1 MSSVP
6 LKPSALIVLPEAP
19 YPTRGGGAL
28 RSACIVEYLALRY
41 QLHAITFRLEGQQDP
56 AERFPLGSLSSS
68 LAINLPHHSKSFR
81 ARAWRNAFRALRG
94 APPLME
100 RFGGQQK
107 RIQPYMDGRFFDLV
121 WLEHFWIAPYA
132 TLFRPHTAK
141 LVLDLHNI
149 ESQLFHS
156 LAANENVAIRP
167 ILQHFGACSERL
179 ERQWLPH
186 FDHVVT
192 SSQPDVLHAK
202 GLGAKRVECVP
213 NTIPW
218 RNLGSGEERSQSIV
232 FSGNFEYQP
241 NQQGLRWFLRQCWPA
256 ILQQLPHLRL
266 RLVGVGIEFAALHA
280 AGSTNVDFVGPVEDA
295 VAEIARSLVAI
306 VPLLAGSGTR
316 LKILEA
322 WAAGTAVVSTPIGA
336 EGLEI
341 AGTEVVKI
349 APTPAAF
356 TQSVVGLVQNEVE
369 RSRLATQAR
378 LLYERAY
385 TWNSAHLR
393 LANMSL

>member
-28 RSACIVEYLALRY
+28 RSACIVDYLAHRY
-41 QLHAITFRLEGQQDP
+41 QLHAITFRLDGQQDP
-56 AERFPLGSLSSS
+56 AERFPEGALCSS
-68 LAINLPHHSKSFR
+68 LVIDLPHHSKSFP

-107 RIQPYMDGRFFDLV
+107 VIQPYVDGQSFDLI
-121 WLEHFWIAPYA
+121 WLEHFWLAPYA
-132 TLFRPHTAK
+132 ALFRRHCAK
-141 LVLDLHNI
+141 LILDLHNI
-149 ESQLFHS
+149 ESQLFYS
-156 LAANENVAIRP
+156 LAANENAALRP
-167 ILQHFGACSERL
+167 LLGYFGDCSERL

-186 FDHVVT
+186 FDHVLV
-192 SSQPDVLHAK
+192 SSPPDAVHAK
-202 GLGAKRVECVP
+202 RLGAKNAECVP
-213 NTIPW
+213 NTIPS
-218 RNLGSGEERSQSIV
+218 RSVGSGEGRGYSIV

-241 NQQGLRWFLRQCWPA
+241 NQQGLRWFLRECWPA
-256 ILQQLPHLRL
+256 ILQQLPNLRL
-266 RLVGVGIEFAALHA
+266 RLVGVGIEFAARHA
-280 AGSTNVDFVGPVEDA
+280 FASSNIDFVGPVEDA

-336 EGLEI
+336 EGLDL
-341 AGTEVVKI
+341 AGAEVVKI
-349 APTPAAF
+349 ATTPASF
-356 TQSVVGLVQNEVE
+356 SQSVVGLVQNEEE